1 VKSVR
6 IGAHKYPI
14 VYADKVDE
22 DDSWGIA
29 DFHGYKIVLSTALE
43 KPELASVWAEK
54 LLHEV
59 AHFMLDDLGV
69 EFPDDAAEE
78 KCVTLLARGLTQFA
92 RDNKTLIRQILK
104 DLK

>member
-1 VKSVR
+1 MKSVR

-14 VYADKVDE
+14 VYADKVDD
-22 DDSWGIA
+22 DDSWGNA
-29 DFHGYKIVLSTALE
+29 DFNDYKIILSSALE
-43 KPELASVWAEK
+43 RPELSSVWAEK

-69 EFPDDAAEE
+69 EFPNDEAEE

-104 DLK
+104 ALK